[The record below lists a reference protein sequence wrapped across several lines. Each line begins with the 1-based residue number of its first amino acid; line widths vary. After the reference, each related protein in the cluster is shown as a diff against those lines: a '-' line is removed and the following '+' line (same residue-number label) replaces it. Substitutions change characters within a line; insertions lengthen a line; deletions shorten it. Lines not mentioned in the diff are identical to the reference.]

1 MPASKKSEC
10 SSGQKEVDKT
20 HNLGYA
26 EDTIMTC
33 AMQCMRMNF
42 PAMPAPR
49 IHASTA
55 DAEMLVLVQAP
66 FSNRAIFMAVDM
78 AYKNSVLAVYRKL
91 IRTGSHF
98 PVRVNGG

>member
-1 MPASKKSEC
+1 MPAAKKSEC

-26 EDTIMTC
+26 ENTIMTC

-49 IHASTA
+49 IQASTA
-55 DAEMLVLVQAP
+55 DADMLVLVQAP

-78 AYKNSVLAVYRKL
+78 AYKNSVIAGYRKL